1 MLPKKVAERL
11 AKELPAFQKI
21 LQSAKDRDINESDTV
36 VIVSDLLATVFGFN
50 KYSEITTEFCI
61 RGTYCDLAVKVDDS
75 IQYLI
80 EAKAIGLGLKDN
92 HLRQAVSYG
101 ANKGIPWIV
110 LTNGIN
116 WDVYRIRFEQ
126 PIQTDLVCSIDLLS
140 INPKKIDDQEKLF
153 ILCREGLS
161 KAAMAQFAERV
172 QSVNRFVIAAIL
184 QTEPVVSLV
193 KKELKKLVPGLKV
206 ENAEIEAI
214 MKSDVLK
221 RESIDGEE
229 ATKAATKIK
238 KANKTVKTKQA
249 KEQQGGI

>member
-1 MLPKKVAERL
+1 MLPKKVSDRL
-11 AKELPAFQKI
+11 IKELPTFQKV

-36 VIVSDLLATVFGFN
+36 VIVSDMLATVFGFN

-61 RGTYCDLAVKVDDS
+61 RGTYCDLAVKIEDS
-75 IQYLI
+75 VQYLV

-116 WDVYRIRFEQ
+116 WEIYRIRFEQ
-126 PIQTDLVCSIDLLS
+126 PIQTDLVCTIDFLT
-140 INPKKIDDQEKLF
+140 INPKKSEDQEKLF
-153 ILCREGLS
+153 LLCREGMS

-172 QSVNRFVIAAIL
+172 QSVNRFVIAAL
-184 QTEPVVSLV
+184 MQTEPVITLV

-206 ENAEIEAI
+206 ENNEIEAI
-214 MKSDVLK
+214 LKSDVLK
-221 RESIDGEE
+221 REVIDGDEPS
-229 ATKAATKIK
+229 KAIAKIK
-238 KANKTVKTKQA
+238 RANKATAKIKPVP
-249 KEQQGGI
+249 KEQTA

>member
-11 AKELPAFQKI
+11 IKELPAFQKI

-36 VIVSDLLATVFGFN
+36 VIVSDLLASVFGFN

-92 HLRQAVSYG
+92 HLRQVISYG

-116 WDVYRIRFEQ
+116 WDIYRIRFEQ
-126 PIQTDLVCSIDLLS
+126 PIQTDLVCSIDLLA

-214 MKSDVLK
+214 MKIDVLK
-221 RESIDGEE
+221 RESIDGDE
-229 ATKAATKIK
+229 ATKAAIKIK
-238 KANKTVKTKQA
+238 KAAKIATKA
-249 KEQQGGI
+249 KELAAAV